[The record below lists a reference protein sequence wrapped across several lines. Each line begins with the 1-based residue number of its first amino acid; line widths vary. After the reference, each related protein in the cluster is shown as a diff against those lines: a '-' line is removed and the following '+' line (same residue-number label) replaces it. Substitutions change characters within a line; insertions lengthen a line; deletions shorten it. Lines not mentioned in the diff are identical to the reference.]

1 MDRGLL
7 ARVGFKFKEI
17 YGVNQTDCPDLFGA
31 FLAGYIQHE
40 ADLRNGSPTG
50 YRETGG
56 HRVTGDELK
65 RKMAEAGI
73 GEYKHE

>member
-17 YGVNQTDCPDLFGA
+17 YGVNQTDYPDLFGA

-40 ADLRNGSPTG
+40 ADLRNGPSTG
-50 YRETGG
+50 Y
-56 HRVTGDELK
+56 RVTGDELK